1 MEPDAALWEENGD
14 DNDKKNEGEHDRVKT
29 KKGQCCCSVVW
40 RSEEV
45 EQQEGRKREWGV
57 DKTYR
62 PARLALF
69 FSFFL
74 AALEG
79 LALALLAC
87 LILFFSPCVNFFL
100 TTFFFPAW
108 SFLGMM
114 DGADSVVGLW

>member
-1 MEPDAALWEENGD
+1 VEPDAALWEENGD

-40 RSEEV
+40 RSEKV
-45 EQQEGRKREWGV
+45 EQKEGRKREWGV

-62 PARLALF
+62 PARLELF

-74 AALEG
+74 AALAG

-114 DGADSVVGLW
+114 DW

>member
-1 MEPDAALWEENGD
+1 MQHCGKKTETTTTRRTRVNTTGSKQKRVSVVVPLSGEAKKWNNKKEEKENG
-14 DNDKKNEGEHDRVKT
+14 
-29 KKGQCCCSVVW
+29 
-40 RSEEV
+40 
-45 EQQEGRKREWGV
+45 GV

-69 FSFFL
+69 LSFFL
-74 AALEG
+74 AALAG

-114 DGADSVVGLW
+114 DW